1 MSIINNVLG
10 LFLGNKY
17 ERDLKEINPYI
28 DKIHVEFEKI
38 QGLSNDELR
47 DLTGEIRKEIQD
59 SIADDEKQI
68 IALRDKAENEEDVYV
83 KEDLYNDIDKI
94 EKQINEKLELVLD
107 QLVPKAFAIVK
118 ETAKRFK
125 ENSVLEVKAR
135 QYDRD
140 LAATR
145 ESITI
150 NGDKAIWSN
159 KWIAGG
165 NEITWDMVHYDVQ
178 LIGGVALHKGKIAE
192 MGTGEGKTVVATLPV
207 FLNALAGRG
216 VHIVTVNDYLS
227 KRDSEWM
234 GPIYEFHGLTVD
246 CIDKHQPNSPERRK
260 AYNADITFGTNN
272 EFGFDYLRD
281 NMAINSED
289 LVQRKHHY
297 AIVDE
302 VDSVLIDDAR
312 TPLIISGPTAK
323 SDTQQFDELKPKVDK
338 LVNAQKK
345 LVTQI
350 LADSKKLIASDKNEE
365 GGLLLLRAYKGLPKN
380 NALIKFLSE
389 EGNKTLLLKTENFY
403 MQNNSKEMPKV
414 TDELYFIIDEKNNQ
428 IELTEKGL
436 DLISD
441 SVDDISFFIL
451 PDVGSKIADIEKSDL
466 SDREKLK
473 IKDELLQDY
482 SVKSERVHTMTQL
495 LKAWTLF
502 DRDTEYIVVDNKVKI
517 VDEQTGRVLEG
528 RRYSDGLHQAIE
540 AKENVKVEE
549 ATQTYA
555 TITLQNYFRMYH
567 KLAGMTGTAETEAG
581 ELWNIYKLDVVVIP
595 TNRPVIRADREDLV
609 YKTKRE
615 KYNAVI
621 DEIAEMNRQGR
632 PVLVGTTSVEI
643 SELLSRM
650 LKMKG
655 LKHNVLNAKLHQREA
670 EIVAEA
676 GKSGTIT
683 IATNMAG
690 RGTDIKLTEEVRKA
704 GGLAII
710 GTERHESRRVDRQ
723 LRGRSGRQGDPGSSQ
738 FFVSLEDELMR
749 LFGSERIAGIMD
761 KLGLKDGEMIQH
773 SMITK
778 SIERAQKK
786 VEENNF
792 GIRKRLLEYDDV
804 MNSQRE
810 VIYKKRRH
818 ALLGERLS
826 VDIAN
831 MMFDV
836 TENLVDIYHND
847 GDFEGFD
854 FDLIRSFSMDS
865 PVPEQEFKKANA
877 KEVTEGVYIKVLD
890 TYKRKVE
897 SISAQA
903 YPVLKDVYDRMSHV
917 YENVVVPISDGVRV
931 YQVVTNLK
939 ATAESEGRE
948 LARAYE
954 KTVVLATIDDAWKE
968 HLREMDELKQSVQ
981 NATYEQKDPLLIYKF
996 ESFELFKTMLT
1007 KVNKDVVSTLM
1018 KGHIPTQDPEQVKE
1032 AQRKRQV
1039 DMSNMRTS
1047 KSDFSQYSSTGG
1059 GNDRNQKTEP
1069 VRVDKKVGRND
1080 PCPCGSGK
1088 KYKQCHGLQQ
1098 AGKQGANANV

>member
-1 MSIINNVLG
+1 MSILNNILG

-17 ERDLKEINPYI
+17 EKDIKEINPYI
-28 DKIHVEFEKI
+28 EKINLEFEKLKD
-38 QGLSNDELR
+38 LSNDGLRECTDEL
-47 DLTGEIRKEIQD
+47 RKEILLN
-59 SIADDEKQI
+59 SEEDENEI
-68 IALRDKAENEEDVYV
+68 RSLREKAEAEEDVYR
-83 KEDLYNDIDKI
+83 KEQLYNAIDKI
-94 EKQINEKLELVLD
+94 EKEINEKLEIILD
-107 QLVPKAFAIVK
+107 QMLPMAFAIVK

-125 ENSVLEVKAR
+125 ENEVLEVTAR

-145 ESITI
+145 ESIVI
-150 NGDKAIWSN
+150 KGEKALWSN
-159 KWIAGG
+159 KWTAGG
-165 NEITWDMVHYDVQ
+165 NEIVWDMVHYDVQ

-234 GPIYEFHGLTVD
+234 GPIYEFHGLSVD
-246 CIDKHQPNSPERRK
+246 CIDKHQPNSPDRRK
-260 AYNADITFGTNN
+260 AYNSDITFGTNN

-281 NMAINSED
+281 NMAINAED

-323 SDTQQFDELKPKVDK
+323 SDDQLFDELKPKVDK
-338 LVNAQKK
+338 LVSAQKK

-350 LADSKKLIASDKNEE
+350 LADAKKLIADNKNEE
-365 GGLLLLRAYKGLPKN
+365 GGLLLLRAFKGLPKN
-380 NALIKFLSE
+380 NALIKYLSE
-389 EGNKTLLLKTENFY
+389 EGNKSLLLKTENFY
-403 MQNNSKEMPKV
+403 MQNNSKDMPKV
-414 TDELYFIIDEKNNQ
+414 TDELFFIIDEKANS
-428 IELTEKGL
+428 IELTEKGI
-436 DLISD
+436 DLISTSVED
-441 SVDDISFFIL
+441 SSFFIL

-466 SDREKLK
+466 NDREKLK

-502 DRDTEYIVVDNKVKI
+502 DKDIEYVVIENKVKI
-517 VDEQTGRVLEG
+517 VDEQTGRILEG

-540 AKENVKVEE
+540 AKENVKVED

-581 ELWNIYKLDVVVIP
+581 EFWNIYKLDVVVIP
-595 TNRPVIRADREDLV
+595 TNRPVIRIDKEDLV

-621 DEIAEMNRQGR
+621 EEIAEMNRLGR

-650 LKMKG
+650 LKMRG

-670 EIVAEA
+670 EIVADA
-676 GKSGTIT
+676 GKKGTIT

-690 RGTDIKLTEEVRKA
+690 RGTDIKLTEEVRLA

-723 LRGRSGRQGDPGSSQ
+723 LRGRSGRQGDQGSSQ

-836 TENLVDIYHND
+836 TENLVEEYHGD
-847 GDFEGFD
+847 GDYEGFD

-865 PVPEQEFKKANA
+865 PIPDQEFRKSISADVVDK
-877 KEVTEGVYIKVLD
+877 VYLKVLD

-897 SISAQA
+897 TISSQA
-903 YPVLKDVYDRMSHV
+903 YPVLKDVYDRMAHA
-917 YENVVVPISDGVRV
+917 YENVVVPISDGVKV
-931 YQVVTNLK
+931 YQVITNLK

-948 LARAYE
+948 LARSYE

-1018 KGHIPTQDPEQVKE
+1018 KGHIPSQDPEQVKE
-1032 AQRKRQV
+1032 AQKRRQI
-1039 DMSNMRTS
+1039 DSNLRTS
-1047 KSDFSQYSSTGG
+1047 KSDFSQYSNTGG
-1059 GNDRNQKTEP
+1059 GQDRNQRTEP
-1069 VRVDKKVGRND
+1069 VRVEKKVGRND

-1088 KYKQCHGLQQ
+1088 KFKQCHGLQQ
-1098 AGKQGANANV
+1098 SVSRDAGAKV